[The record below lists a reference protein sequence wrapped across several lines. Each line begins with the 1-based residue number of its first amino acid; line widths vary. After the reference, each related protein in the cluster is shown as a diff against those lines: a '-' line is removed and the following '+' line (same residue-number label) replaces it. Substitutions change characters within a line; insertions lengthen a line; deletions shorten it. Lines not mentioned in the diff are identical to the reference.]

1 MLEIMPNLNSTK
13 KEPLYLQLYEYL
25 RKEIQKGNIPPHSK
39 LPSQRN
45 LANHLSLSRNTI
57 NTAYQ
62 QLVTEGYVRNEE
74 RKGLFVEE
82 IKNEMLL
89 TEPYSPGI
97 RETTNNELN
106 AYEGKSI
113 KMKYD
118 FKYGD
123 IDLTH
128 FPFKL
133 WRQLTLKSLAHE
145 QDHLLLYG
153 HPQGELELRKYIAR
167 YLYQSRGVECSE
179 NQIIIG
185 AGTQYLLSM
194 LCKIVGRELVYGIEE
209 PGYNRVRFIFKEY
222 GQVVKPIPLDQ
233 NGINVTHLKDSK
245 VKVVY
250 VTPSHQFPL
259 GMVMPVS
266 RRLELIEWA
275 KETGGYIIEDDYDSE
290 FRYEGKPIPSLQ
302 SLDSNGKVIY
312 MGTFAKS
319 LIPSLRLSY
328 MVLPS
333 KLLIEYNK
341 HFIGYAQTVS
351 RLHQHTLKL
360 FIETGQWSRHLN
372 KVRNIYKKKH
382 NALLTAI
389 RAHMDGKV
397 KVMGSGA
404 GLHVLLE
411 PKNNMTERELIDK
424 AREQGVLVYPVS
436 TFYDQ
441 RSHQEYPQILLGF
454 AGLDENGINEGVQ
467 LLSKAWF

>member
-74 RKGLFVEE
+74 RKGLFIEE
-82 IKNEMLL
+82 IKSELFL
-89 TEPYSPGI
+89 TELHGPDI
-97 RETTNNELN
+97 RETTNKESDAHKN
-106 AYEGKSI
+106 KSI
-113 KMKYD
+113 KIKYD

-153 HPQGELELRKYIAR
+153 PSQGELELRKYIAR

-194 LCKIVGRELVYGIEE
+194 LCKIIGRELVYGIEE

-259 GMVMPVS
+259 GMVMPIS

-275 KETGGYIIEDDYDSE
+275 KKTGGYIIEDDYDSE

-441 RSHQEYPQILLGF
+441 PPHQECPQILLGF

>member
-1 MLEIMPNLNSTK
+1 MLEIMPNLDSTK
-13 KEPLYLQLYEYL
+13 KEPLYTQLYEYL
-25 RKEIQKGNIPPHSK
+25 RKEIQKGNILPHSK
-39 LPSQRN
+39 LPSHRN
-45 LANHLSLSRNTI
+45 LASHLSLSRNTI
-57 NTAYQ
+57 NAAYQ
-62 QLVTEGYVRNEE
+62 QLITEGYVRNEE
-74 RKGLFVEE
+74 RKGLFVAE

-89 TEPYSPGI
+89 TELHRSDI
-97 RETTNNELN
+97 RETTIKEFD
-106 AYEGKSI
+106 AFEGKLTKI
-113 KMKYD
+113 KYD

-133 WRQLTLKSLAHE
+133 WRQLTLKSLANE

-153 HPQGELELRKYIAR
+153 HSQGELELRKYIAK
-167 YLYQSRGVECSE
+167 YLYQSRGVKCSE

-194 LCKIVGRELVYGIEE
+194 LCKMIGREFVYGIEE
-209 PGYNRVRFIFKEY
+209 PGYNRASLIFEDY
-222 GQVVKPIPLDQ
+222 VQTVKPIPLDPK
-233 NGINVTHLKDSK
+233 GINVTQLKGSK
-245 VKVVY
+245 AKVVY

-259 GMVMPVS
+259 GIVMPIS

-275 KETGGYIIEDDYDSE
+275 QKTGGYIIEDDYDSE

-302 SLDSNGKVIY
+302 SLDSYGNVIY

-319 LIPSLRLSY
+319 LIPSLCLSY
-328 MVLPS
+328 IVLPNT
-333 KLLIEYNK
+333 LLVEYNK
-341 HFIGYAQTVS
+341 HFVGYKQTVS

-360 FIETGQWSRHLN
+360 FIESGQWSRHLN

-389 RAHMDGKV
+389 RTHMDDKV
-397 KVMGSGA
+397 KVIGSGS

-411 PKNNMTERELIDK
+411 PKNNMTERELIVK
-424 AREQGVLVYPVS
+424 AREQGVVVYPVS

-441 RSHQEYPQILLGF
+441 PPYQEYAQVLLGF
-454 AGLDENGINEGVQ
+454 AGLDEKSINEGVQ
-467 LLSKAWF
+467 ILSKSWF

>member
-82 IKNEMLL
+82 IKNEILL

-113 KMKYD
+113 NMKYD

-259 GMVMPVS
+259 GMVMPIS

>member
-1 MLEIMPNLNSTK
+1 M
-13 KEPLYLQLYEYL
+13 
-25 RKEIQKGNIPPHSK
+25 
-39 LPSQRN
+39 
-45 LANHLSLSRNTI
+45 
-57 NTAYQ
+57 
-62 QLVTEGYVRNEE
+62 
-74 RKGLFVEE
+74 
-82 IKNEMLL
+82 
-89 TEPYSPGI
+89 
-97 RETTNNELN
+97 
-106 AYEGKSI
+106 
-113 KMKYD
+113 
-118 FKYGD
+118 
-123 IDLTH
+123 
-128 FPFKL
+128 
-133 WRQLTLKSLAHE
+133 
-145 QDHLLLYG
+145 
-153 HPQGELELRKYIAR
+153 AR

-259 GMVMPVS
+259 GMVMPIS

-302 SLDSNGKVIY
+302 SLDSNEKVIY

-341 HFIGYAQTVS
+341 HFIGYVQTVS

-424 AREQGVLVYPVS
+424 ARKQGVLVYPVS

-441 RSHQEYPQILLGF
+441 PPHQECPQILLGF

-467 LLSKAWF
+467 LLSKSWF

>member
-259 GMVMPVS
+259 GMVMPIS